1 MSGLQTW
8 DNAGRLLVDMTMSLS
23 QLQGYVDTGGVNGST
38 TIPGPGSGKTQW
50 FLVVPLQDLQ
60 LEKGKKPGVT
70 LSGGTLS
77 WSYSYST
84 NGWGYF
90 SANCR
95 IFYGYY

>member
-1 MSGLQTW
+1 MAGLQTW
-8 DNAGRLLVDMTMSLS
+8 DSTGRLTVDMTMHIS
-23 QLQGYVDTGGVNGST
+23 QMQGSVDTGGVNGSIA
-38 TIPGPGSGKTQW
+38 IPGPGAGKVQ
-50 FLVVPLQDLQ
+50 FFIVVPLQDLQ

-70 LSGGTLS
+70 LSGGVLS
-77 WSYSYST
+77 WAYSYST